1 MVTSAAPVEPAPPR
15 PAPAAET
22 DATERR
28 MDSLYVRLAVGM
40 GFPFGPDV
48 ADVYDGR
55 DGEALQFSGV
65 SFAMDWMGGVAVMP
79 GLMLGLGAASDAV
92 LGGTVREPDQTERDL
107 ENSLYYAV
115 IGGFADFY
123 TTPPAGLHFQTL
135 LGLARLSRSD
145 DLGENTAVGF
155 GAVLGIGY
163 ELAVGRRWNLGA
175 LARMAISPLGM
186 DAVDGDE
193 PSPTFFEP
201 SLLLTATFRPEAK

>member
-1 MVTSAAPVEPAPPR
+1 VEPAPPR
-15 PAPAAET
+15 PSGEADVA
-22 DATERR
+22 ERR
-28 MDSLYVRLAVGM
+28 MTALYVRLAVGM

-65 SFAMDWMGGVAVMP
+65 SFAMDWMGGLAVLP
-79 GLMLGLGAASDAV
+79 GLHLGLGAASDAV

-115 IGGFADFY
+115 VGGFADFY
-123 TTPPAGLHFQTL
+123 LEPPAGLHFQAL

-145 DLGENTAVGF
+145 DLGQNTATGF

-163 ELAVGRRWNLGA
+163 ELAVGRRWNVGA

-186 DAVDGDE
+186 DAVDGAE
-193 PSPTFFEP
+193 PSPTLFEP
-201 SLLLTATFRPEAK
+201 SLLVSATFRPEAERP